1 MRRAS
6 ASDFVSTSAGNQ
18 DSDLWE
24 ERSRSVRWSS
34 GVAFRPHPKYWL
46 IGGKYYDLV
55 DFLPRHPGGEQLLRL
70 ARDRFD
76 DCTYTFEAHHTD
88 YQRARAV
95 LAKYEVKSPSHPDQA
110 RSSDRASPAV
120 SPAVSQPPVLVENKF
135 HVKLLD
141 DEAFYSV
148 LRKRV
153 HLFLKTSGGAG
164 PTSTCIALFWMIFSL
179 WAALWIGTLRTGSLV
194 LAVCVGL
201 VGAVLGGFGHN
212 WVHQPKY
219 RLWAVLSLDTLG
231 FSSEAWLREHLLQH
245 HMYTNT
251 PKDNHFKGTGIA
263 QHQLG
268 GRTTSVMMIAWLG
281 LADPW
286 FVTDPTVPRNFFQRQ
301 VTPFLLP
308 LMLSFGAFANYLT
321 HTVNIVNGQV
331 RARSSG
337 PLCTARTATA
347 GLHRPRHSRACR
359 FVPGASSYWQ
369 VLLPGTADPACV
381 GMGLGA
387 RAAIGMGYLRGNVHL
402 VFHSGI
408 NEPQC

>member
-70 ARDRFD
+70 ARVRFD

-95 LAKYEVKSPSHPDQA
+95 LAKYEVKSLSHPDQA

-251 PKDNHFKGTGIA
+251 PKDNHFRGTGIA

-281 LADPW
+281 LAW
-286 FVTDPTVPRNFFQRQ
+286 QTHGSSPTRPCRG
-301 VTPFLLP
+301 T
-308 LMLSFGAFANYLT
+308 
-321 HTVNIVNGQV
+321 
-331 RARSSG
+331 SSS
-337 PLCTARTATA
+337 AK
-347 GLHRPRHSRACR
+347 
-359 FVPGASSYWQ
+359 
-369 VLLPGTADPACV
+369 
-381 GMGLGA
+381 
-387 RAAIGMGYLRGNVHL
+387 
-402 VFHSGI
+402 
-408 NEPQC
+408 